1 MTDSCAMQLGKGV
14 VQPLRKFLAG
24 GPKGGRLQARLLRKE
39 VVKKDPRARRDVCG
53 SIRRPKRGRAIMSTE
68 IVLRNPPALTG
79 RETDVL
85 KSLLAGETAKLT
97 ASRLGISPKT
107 VETYRARLKAK
118 LNVQNTVELVRVAL
132 QSGLV
137 V

>member
-1 MTDSCAMQLGKGV
+1 
-14 VQPLRKFLAG
+14 
-24 GPKGGRLQARLLRKE
+24 
-39 VVKKDPRARRDVCG
+39 
-53 SIRRPKRGRAIMSTE
+53 MSTE